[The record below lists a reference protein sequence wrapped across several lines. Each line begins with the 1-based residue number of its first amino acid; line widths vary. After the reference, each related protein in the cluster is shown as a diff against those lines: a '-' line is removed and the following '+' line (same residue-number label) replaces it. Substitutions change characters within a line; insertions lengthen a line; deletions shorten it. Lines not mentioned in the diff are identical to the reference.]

1 MKIKSN
7 AFALGGYAVPAL
19 LWATLFVQVVLFQW
33 ACYHNLLITSLW
45 KSPDHFLV
53 FWLSKI
59 GIALFLASFALL
71 SKRKWWTVAI
81 VALVSLWCLSNLIYY
96 RANNM
101 VLSFA
106 AITMAGNLSGFQSSI
121 LAYWNIHSTLF
132 LLIPILYSLA
142 LIPLQAPTSRRP
154 LLFFFLLA
162 IIALSD
168 SGSATSTASM
178 ETNTTP
184 SPTTSS
190 PGATSAWKPTNGWC

>member
-71 SKRKWWTVAI
+71 SKRKWWT
-81 VALVSLWCLSNLIYY
+81 
-96 RANNM
+96 
-101 VLSFA
+101 
-106 AITMAGNLSGFQSSI
+106 
-121 LAYWNIHSTLF
+121 
-132 LLIPILYSLA
+132 
-142 LIPLQAPTSRRP
+142 
-154 LLFFFLLA
+154 
-162 IIALSD
+162 
-168 SGSATSTASM
+168 
-178 ETNTTP
+178 NTTP